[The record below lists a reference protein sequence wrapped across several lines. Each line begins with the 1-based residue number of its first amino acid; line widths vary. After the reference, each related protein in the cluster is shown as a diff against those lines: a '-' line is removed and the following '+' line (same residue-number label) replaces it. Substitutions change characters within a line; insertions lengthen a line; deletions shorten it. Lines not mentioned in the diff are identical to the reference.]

1 MYKAIINDQETTRQ
15 ISQAADGTFRL
26 DEQAVTPDI
35 AQISR
40 SHYHIIHQQ
49 RGYPVEVLLAD
60 PTRKLFR
67 YKIHNTTIEVTLRDE
82 LDQMVEQLGMS
93 RADEPVIQEIN
104 APMPGLIL
112 AIAVVQG
119 QAVKQGESLLT
130 LEAMK
135 MENVIKSPVDG
146 TIAALHVQQGDSVE
160 KNQLLLRFDT

>member
-1 MYKAIINDQETTRQ
+1 MYKATINDQETTRQ
-15 ISQAADGTFRL
+15 ISQAADGTFQL
-26 DEQAVTPDI
+26 DEQTVAPDI
-35 AQISR
+35 AQINT
-40 SHYHIIHQQ
+40 HQYHVIHQQ

-60 PTRKLFR
+60 PARKLFR
-67 YKIHNTTIEVTLRDE
+67 YKIHDTIIEVTLRDE

-93 RADEPVIQEIN
+93 RADEQVIQEIN

-112 AIAVVQG
+112 TIAVAQG

-146 TIAALHVQQGDSVE
+146 TIAALHVQKGDSVE
-160 KNQLLLRFDT
+160 KNQLLLRFE